1 MGDNPKRV
9 LVVGDAPDI
18 REISPQLIRAGFD
31 VLVCR
36 DGRSARQR
44 IEKDGLPHLML
55 IDLRLPDMDGLE
67 LCQELYDQAGMP
79 IITISDYDEGGLA
92 AKVLQYADDYLRK
105 PVAPDELV
113 MRIRRTLSRINNFG
127 YASGRVHQICE
138 GLQVD
143 YVRRQVIVDGK
154 VKKLTPIENALL
166 HVLATSLGKVVDADT
181 LIERVWRYEPSAAD
195 RNTLRVHMHRLRQKI
210 EGAAPSP
217 YAIITERGV
226 GYMLMVTQKG
236 T

>member
-1 MGDNPKRV
+1 MGDTPKRV
-9 LVVGDAPDI
+9 LVVGSAPDI
-18 REISPQLIRAGFD
+18 RELSRQLVEAGFD

-44 IEKDGLPHLML
+44 IEQNGLPHLML

-67 LCQELYDQAGMP
+67 LCQQLYDQASMP
-79 IITISDYDEGGLA
+79 IITVSDYDERGLA

-105 PVAPDELV
+105 PVQPDELI
-113 MRIRRTLSRINNFG
+113 MRIRRVLSRINDFG

-143 YVRRQVIVDGK
+143 YVHRQVIVDGK

-166 HVLATSLGKVVDADT
+166 HVLATSPGKVVDTDT
-181 LIERVWRYEPSAAD
+181 LIERVWRYDPTVGD
-195 RNTLRVHMHRLRQKI
+195 RNSLRVHIHRLRQKI
-210 EGAAPSP
+210 EGDTSS
-217 YAIITERGV
+217 YTIITERGV
-226 GYMLMVTQKG
+226 GYMLAVAETG